1 MSRAAKYAYIV
12 TNTVAF
18 VQHPALSLWVRTHP
32 CVLLVACEFCGARVG
47 RLCESLN
54 EREPVAF
61 THCIRR
67 RALNGYRG
75 PLPAVIAIGRKK

>member
-1 MSRAAKYAYIV
+1 V

-32 CVLLVACEFCGARVG
+32 CVLLVACEFCGARAG
-47 RLCESLN
+47 KLCESLGD
-54 EREPVAF
+54 REPVAF
-61 THCIRR
+61 THHTRR
-67 RALNGYRG
+67 KALNGGYRG